1 MVATPSTMLQ
11 LGTRLPDFVL
21 PDVVS
26 GRSLNQDA
34 LAGSRAT
41 LVMFIC
47 NHCPYV
53 QHIIGELDRLAEE
66 FLARGVAIA
75 AISSNDIVAYPEDR
89 PELMKELATQH
100 GWKFPYLFDE
110 SQQVAKLFQ
119 AACTPDFFLF
129 DGQRALVYRGQFD
142 DSRPK
147 SNTPVTG
154 RDLRAALDAVLAGTP
169 VAENQR
175 PSLGCNIKWK
185 PGNEPAYFPH

>member
-11 LGTRLPDFVL
+11 LGTRLPDFIL
-21 PDVVS
+21 PDAVS
-26 GRSLNQDA
+26 GRTMNQDE
-34 LAGSRAT
+34 LAGDRAT

-66 FLARGVAIA
+66 YLARGVSVV

-89 PELMKELATQH
+89 PELMKALAADH
-100 GWKFPYLFDE
+100 GWKFPYLFDAA
-110 SQQVAKLFQ
+110 QQVAMLFQ

-129 DGQRALVYRGQFD
+129 DRQRALVYRGQFD

-154 RDLRAALDAVLAGTP
+154 RDLRAALDAVLDGKP
-169 VAENQR
+169 VPENQR
-175 PSLGCNIKWK
+175 PSLGCNIKWTS
-185 PGNEPAYFPH
+185 GNEPAYLG